1 MKLSQRTGCRVLI
14 VVSVLLK
21 MIDTGNKYMISEMRQ
36 LKICFQDDEDYQSE
50 RGDLNRRK
58 KSRSKV
64 MLNMILT

>member
-58 KSRSKV
+58 KGRSS
-64 MLNMILT
+64 NQ